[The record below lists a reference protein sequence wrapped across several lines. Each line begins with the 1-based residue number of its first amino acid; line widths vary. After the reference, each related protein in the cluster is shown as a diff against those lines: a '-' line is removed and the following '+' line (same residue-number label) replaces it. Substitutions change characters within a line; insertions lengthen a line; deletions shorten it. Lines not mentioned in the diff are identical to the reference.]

1 MLKFLRP
8 GSVQAEIQ
16 LETAS
21 PNMSVVL
28 QVVSSMD
35 NLGNFSLDRNV
46 TAIRREPGNVPT
58 TIRDIQ
64 HSACEHVHWFWKKYP
79 VSIFVPKKTD
89 DRAHDHCC
97 KMPRTSSESKKG
109 CHRKKMS
116 DLYKSSDKISTVH
129 ERVKKNMSI
138 SDHPPPPIPTIPPHP
153 QTSNG
158 SPLKARL
165 LL

>member
-35 NLGNFSLDRNV
+35 NLGNFSLDGNV

-58 TIRDIQ
+58 TIPDLQ
-64 HSACEHVHWFWKKYP
+64 HSACEHVH
-79 VSIFVPKKTD
+79 
-89 DRAHDHCC
+89 
-97 KMPRTSSESKKG
+97 
-109 CHRKKMS
+109 
-116 DLYKSSDKISTVH
+116 
-129 ERVKKNMSI
+129 
-138 SDHPPPPIPTIPPHP
+138 
-153 QTSNG
+153 
-158 SPLKARL
+158 
-165 LL
+165 